1 MRIDDVIGDARTV
14 GIGGHIRPDGDCI
27 GSCMGMYLYLRRK
40 YPQISVDVFLE
51 EIPEEYRLIKDTD
64 KVRTDFATKTEQ
76 YDLFIV
82 LDSGKERL
90 GKAEKYFDAAVRTV
104 NIDHHIS
111 NTGTGDV
118 NYIVPEASS
127 ASELVYRVIDTQM
140 LDRDIAMAI
149 YMGIICDTGVF
160 KYSNTSPETM
170 KIGAELISYGFDFGK
185 LIDTVFYEKTYI
197 QNQILGRSLLES
209 TLFMNGRCIASAITR
224 ATMEFYHVKSSD
236 MEGIVSQLMLTS
248 GVDCA
253 IFLYETGIM
262 EFKVSLR
269 SNENVNVAQ
278 IAQLFGG
285 GGHAKAA
292 GCTMNGTVYDVIN
305 NLSRYVEQQFKDKDN
320 QNSI

>member
-64 KVRTDFATKTEQ
+64 KVRTDFATETEQ

-90 GKAEKYFDAAVRTV
+90 GRAEKYFDAAVRTV

>member
-40 YPQISVDVFLE
+40 YPKISVDVFLE

-64 KVRTDFATKTEQ
+64 KVRTDFATETEQ

-90 GKAEKYFDAAVRTV
+90 GRAEKYFDAAVRTV

-118 NYIVPEASS
+118 NYIVPDASS
-127 ASELVYRVIDTQM
+127 ASELVYRVIDTKM
-140 LDRDIAMAI
+140 LDMDIAKAL
-149 YMGIICDTGVF
+149 YAGIICDTGVF

-185 LIDTVFYEKTYI
+185 LIDTVFCEKTYI
-197 QNQILGRSLLES
+197 QNQILGRALLES

-224 ATMEFYHVKSSD
+224 ATMDFYHVKSSD
-236 MEGIVSQLMLTS
+236 LDGIVSQLMLTTD
-248 GVDCA
+248 VDCA
-253 IFLYETGIM
+253 IFLYEIGTM

-320 QNSI
+320 QNSL

>member
-27 GSCMGMYLYLRRK
+27 GSCMGMYLYLCRK

-51 EIPEEYRLIKDTD
+51 EIPQEYLLIKDTD
-64 KVRTDFATKTEQ
+64 KVRTDFVTETEQ

-82 LDSGKERL
+82 LDSGKERI

-104 NIDHHIS
+104 NIDHHVS
-111 NTGTGDV
+111 NTGSGDV
-118 NYIVPEASS
+118 NYIVPNASS

-140 LDRDIAMAI
+140 LNRDIAMAL

-170 KIGAELISYGFDFGK
+170 RIGAELISYGFNFGE
-185 LIDTVFYEKTYI
+185 LIDAVFYEKTYI
-197 QNQILGRSLLES
+197 QNQILGRALLES
-209 TLFMNGRCIASAITR
+209 TLLMNGRCIASAITR
-224 ATMEFYHVKSSD
+224 TTMDFYHAKSSD
-236 MEGIVSQLMLTS
+236 LEGIVSQLMLTT

-253 IFLYETGIM
+253 MFLYETGIM

-269 SNENVNVAQ
+269 SNENVNVAE

-320 QNSI
+320 KSSL

>member
-320 QNSI
+320 QNSL

>member
-1 MRIDDVIGDARTV
+1 MRIDDVIGDARTI

-320 QNSI
+320 QNSL

>member
-1 MRIDDVIGDARTV
+1 MRIDDVIGDARTI

-51 EIPEEYRLIKDTD
+51 EIPEVYRLIKDTD

>member
-1 MRIDDVIGDARTV
+1 MRIDDVIGDARTI